1 MFLYIFRVFSH
12 NHLDIIPTS
21 VLFLSNM
28 GVTLSTHS
36 TLAPLSLASTIIGFV
51 SFSFTVATL
60 LRVFWGNILTILNAH
75 DEIHDLL
82 SNLRVQ
88 LYEERQS
95 LRNLR
100 RHNKEWGKRRRSKGL
115 PLPRLDD
122 LTIRS
127 MQDTLRHLARRF
139 KALERPFLD
148 RESASGRRRYRKSF
162 SPNPRDTWDSEKGLR
177 SQEREWDRELDD
189 EDDPR
194 TQGDVYCNI
203 TLGKRILWVRRR
215 SDALAIIEAV
225 SRLQTRRTARQ
236 VGEIAVALYEYG
248 DTIEDMDE
256 SMQEIELR
264 FAKIVGIR
272 RVT

>member
-1 MFLYIFRVFSH
+1 
-12 NHLDIIPTS
+12 
-21 VLFLSNM
+21 M

-51 SFSFTVATL
+51 SFSFTIATL
-60 LRVFWGNILTILNAH
+60 LRVFWGNISTVLNAH
-75 DEIHDLL
+75 DEIHDYL

-100 RHNKEWGKRRRSKGL
+100 RHNKEWGKRRRTKGL

-127 MQDTLRHLARRF
+127 MQDTLRHLSRRF
-139 KALERPFLD
+139 KTLERPFLD
-148 RESASGRRRYRKSF
+148 QNSVPGRRRYRKSF

-177 SQEREWDRELDD
+177 SHERDLDKDLDD

-194 TQGDVYCNI
+194 TQGDVFCNI
-203 TLGKRILWVRRR
+203 TVGKRILWVRQR
-215 SDALAIIEAV
+215 SDALAIMEAV

-248 DTIEDMDE
+248 DTIEGLDE
-256 SMQEIELR
+256 GMQEIEAR
-264 FAKIVGIR
+264 FSKIVGIR

>member
-1 MFLYIFRVFSH
+1 
-12 NHLDIIPTS
+12 
-21 VLFLSNM
+21 M
-28 GVTLSTHS
+28 GVTLSTQS
-36 TLAPLSLASTIIGFV
+36 ALSPLSLASTIIGFV
-51 SFSFTVATL
+51 SFSFTLATL
-60 LRVFWGNILTILNAH
+60 LRVFWGNITTVLNAH
-75 DEIHDLL
+75 DEIHDYM

-100 RHNKEWGKRRRSKGL
+100 RHNKEWGKRRRTKGI

-127 MQDTLRHLARRF
+127 MQDTLRHLTRRF

-148 RESASGRRRYRKSF
+148 QDTAIGRRRYRRSF
-162 SPNPRDTWDSEKGLR
+162 SPNPKETWDAEKGLR
-177 SQEREWDRELDD
+177 SEEREWDKDFDD
-189 EDDPR
+189 EEDPR

-203 TLGKRILWVRRR
+203 TLGKRVLWLRRR

-248 DTIEDMDE
+248 DTIEDLDE
-256 SMQEIELR
+256 GMQEIEAR
-264 FAKIVGIR
+264 FSKIVGIR
-272 RVT
+272 RVN

>member
-1 MFLYIFRVFSH
+1 
-12 NHLDIIPTS
+12 
-21 VLFLSNM
+21 M

-36 TLAPLSLASTIIGFV
+36 TLAPLSLASTIIGFI
-51 SFSFTVATL
+51 SFSFTIATL
-60 LRVFWGNILTILNAH
+60 LRVFWGNISTVLNAH
-75 DEIHDLL
+75 DEIHDYL

-100 RHNKEWGKRRRSKGL
+100 RHNKEWGKRRRTRGL

-127 MQDTLRHLARRF
+127 MQDTLRHLTRRF
-139 KALERPFLD
+139 RSLERPFLD
-148 RESASGRRRYRKSF
+148 QDSVPGRRRYRKSF

-177 SQEREWDRELDD
+177 SQEKEWDKELDD
-189 EDDPR
+189 EEDPR

-203 TLGKRILWVRRR
+203 TLGKRIVWLRQR

-248 DTIEDMDE
+248 DTIEDLDE
-256 SMQEIELR
+256 SMQEIETR
-264 FAKIVGIR
+264 FSKIVGIR

>member
-1 MFLYIFRVFSH
+1 
-12 NHLDIIPTS
+12 
-21 VLFLSNM
+21 M
-28 GVTLSTHS
+28 GVTSSTHS
-36 TLAPLSLASTIIGFV
+36 TLAPLSLASTIIGFI

-60 LRVFWGNILTILNAH
+60 LRVFWGNISTVLNAH
-75 DEIHDLL
+75 DEIHDYL

-100 RHNKEWGKRRRSKGL
+100 RHNKEWGKRRRGKGL

-127 MQDTLRHLARRF
+127 MQDTLRHLTRRF
-139 KALERPFLD
+139 KSLERPFLD
-148 RESASGRRRYRKSF
+148 QNSVPGRRRYRKSF

-177 SQEREWDRELDD
+177 EWDKELDD

-203 TLGKRILWVRRR
+203 TIGKRIVWLRQR

-248 DTIEDMDE
+248 DTIEDLDE
-256 SMQEIELR
+256 SMQEIETR
-264 FAKIVGIR
+264 FSKIVGIR

>member
-1 MFLYIFRVFSH
+1 
-12 NHLDIIPTS
+12 
-21 VLFLSNM
+21 M

-51 SFSFTVATL
+51 SFSFTIATL
-60 LRVFWGNILTILNAH
+60 LRVFWGNISTVLNAH
-75 DEIHDLL
+75 DEIHDYL

-100 RHNKEWGKRRRSKGL
+100 RHNKEWGKRRRTKGL

-127 MQDTLRHLARRF
+127 MQDTLRHLSRRF
-139 KALERPFLD
+139 KTLERPFLD
-148 RESASGRRRYRKSF
+148 QNSVPGRRRYRKSF

-177 SQEREWDRELDD
+177 SHERDLDKD
-189 EDDPR
+189 LDEEDDPR
-194 TQGDVYCNI
+194 TQGDVFCNI
-203 TLGKRILWVRRR
+203 TLGKRILWVRQR
-215 SDALAIIEAV
+215 SDALAIMEAV

-248 DTIEDMDE
+248 DTIEGLDE
-256 SMQEIELR
+256 GMQEIEAR
-264 FAKIVGIR
+264 FSKIVGIR